1 VATQDQIDSAYF
13 DLVEADE
20 QDFGPVTVEHFGAY
34 PPEQGLIPLAAYS
47 ALSKAGLAEKT
58 DHTDPG
64 KSGYLFPEGVHTYST
79 FELTEL
85 GREWALV
92 GAEEGEPLTGSQI
105 LQRIAPPTRKNTGES
120 LEPSEWL
127 EFMSGNTDLTLETQE
142 LRDEFASAVAV
153 LAEKFIDAQG
163 TFTTPEHFEEAEM
176 GFDEDEIAYLAYGS
190 LTGAGV
196 GLWEGR
202 EDWHEQFEDYVKGAS
217 NLVALAADLE
227 GMTVAKAKEDEDD
240 LGPPDQDEL
249 AGAGVII
256 EAQQQGGWAVRLADK
271 DLGWY
276 TTIDAAFGSLVDEM
290 ETEGQFP
297 NIYQMNARGNVD
309 WLDLEGNILR
319 SWVPPW

>member
-1 VATQDQIDSAYF
+1 MATQDQIDSAYF

-105 LQRIAPPTRKNTGES
+105 LQ
-120 LEPSEWL
+120 
-127 EFMSGNTDLTLETQE
+127 
-142 LRDEFASAVAV
+142 
-153 LAEKFIDAQG
+153 
-163 TFTTPEHFEEAEM
+163 
-176 GFDEDEIAYLAYGS
+176 
-190 LTGAGV
+190 
-196 GLWEGR
+196 
-202 EDWHEQFEDYVKGAS
+202 
-217 NLVALAADLE
+217 

-256 EAQQQGGWAVRLADK
+256 EARQHAWRQGGWAVRLADK

-297 NIYQMNARGNVD
+297 NIYQINARGNVD

-319 SWVPPW
+319 SWV